1 MKIQSLAILSL
12 TVSLFTVACG
22 GRDGN
27 ANANANRM
35 NAATATPMA
44 TATPL
49 AANTD
54 PALKTSIES
63 ELKKKGFNNI
73 TVDVT
78 TTPAT
83 LRGTYPKGRLAE
95 VVQTAQV
102 ANGGKPVKNEATE
115 EK

>member
-1 MKIQSLAILSL
+1 MKSRFLAVLFVV
-12 TVSLFTVACG
+12 VSVLAGACNRG
-22 GRDGN
+22 GSDTNTNVNTR
-27 ANANANRM
+27 
-35 NAATATPMA
+35 AATTP

-54 PALKTSIES
+54 PALKTAIES
-63 ELKKKGFNNI
+63 ELRKKGFNNI

-83 LRGTYPKGRLAE
+83 LRGTYPKGKLAE
-95 VVQTAQV
+95 VIQTAQV

>member
-1 MKIQSLAILSL
+1 MKFRFLTVLSLAIA
-12 TVSLFTVACG
+12 LFAGACG
-22 GRDGN
+22 GDK
-27 ANANANRM
+27 ANTNVNITNTAVV
-35 NAATATPMA
+35 TATA

-63 ELKKKGFNNI
+63 ELKKKGFNEI

-83 LRGTYPKGRLAE
+83 IRGTYPKGKLAE
-95 VVQTAQV
+95 VIQTAQI
-102 ANGGKPVKNEATE
+102 ANGNKPVKNEATE
-115 EK
+115 AK

>member
-1 MKIQSLAILSL
+1 MKIRFLAVLSLA
-12 TVSLFTVACG
+12 VALFAGACG
-22 GRDGN
+22 GSGN
-27 ANANANRM
+27 ANTNTAN
-35 NAATATPMA
+35 TAVVTA

-54 PALKTSIES
+54 PALKTNIES

-78 TTPAT
+78 TAPAT
-83 LRGTYPKGRLAE
+83 IRGTYPKGKLAE
-95 VVQTAQV
+95 VVQTAQL